1 MQKKRI
7 DARQLD
13 LETKVVNI
21 RRVTKVVKGGRNF
34 RFAALVVVGDGNGHV
49 GLGTGK
55 ASEVPEAIRKAE
67 EDAKKNM
74 IEVPMVGTTIPHV
87 AKGRF
92 GAGYVIIMPAP
103 EGTGVLA
110 GGPVRAV
117 LELAGIED
125 VRAKSIGTNNER
137 NMVNATM
144 EGLKSLRTIEQ
155 VAELRGKKVEDLLG

>member
-67 EDAKKNM
+67 EDAKTDEK
-74 IEVPMVGTTIPHV
+74 IQDKVPNEDGIVDGDAPAEGEQTGETEQDIQEADRKSTRLNSSHV
-87 AKGRF
+87 F
-92 GAGYVIIMPAP
+92 
-103 EGTGVLA
+103 
-110 GGPVRAV
+110 
-117 LELAGIED
+117 
-125 VRAKSIGTNNER
+125 
-137 NMVNATM
+137 
-144 EGLKSLRTIEQ
+144 
-155 VAELRGKKVEDLLG
+155 

>member
-1 MQKKRI
+1 MQRKRI

-49 GLGTGK
+49 ALGTGK

-67 EDAKKNM
+67 EDAKK
-74 IEVPMVGTTIPHV
+74 VPMVGTTIPHV
-87 AKGRF
+87 VKGRF

-137 NMVNATM
+137 NMVNAFWDYLN
-144 EGLKSLRTIEQ
+144 G
-155 VAELRGKKVEDLLG
+155 